1 VVDKP
6 GCLLVNTTGELKW
19 FYQIATVIFV
29 GKSLVG
35 PGGQTIVEAAA
46 SGHPVVFGPHMEN
59 FQEISRQFVAEN
71 ACVQVQ
77 DVYELRHALQDLLQN
92 EPLRARISAAAQRV
106 IAANLGATDRT
117 VELMTKV
124 IKPQMNTETHG

>member
-6 GCLLVNTTGELKW
+6 DCLLVNTTGELRR

-35 PGGQTIVEAAA
+35 QGGQNIVEAAA

-59 FQEISRQFVAEN
+59 FLEISRQFVAED

-77 DVYELRHALQDLLQN
+77 DVYELRHALQDLLQD
-92 EPLRARISAAAQRV
+92 EHLRGKITASAQRV
-106 IAANLGATDRT
+106 IAANVGATDRT
-117 VELMTKV
+117 VELMTMA
-124 IKPQMNTETHG
+124 IRP